1 MPFCTN
7 CGKEVSTADVFCAK
21 CGTRQ
26 GTASSASAGAAPSPT
41 GDFLSSVT
49 PRTASMLCYVPVFG
63 WLAAIIVLAAKKFQH
78 NRDVRFHAFQGLYL
92 FVIWLIVD
100 WVVSPFMAVIPGP
113 GSHEM
118 KFVKAALHL
127 AIFGAWIFMIIK
139 TSHDEMYHLPVVG
152 ELAERSV
159 AEQR

>member
-7 CGKEVSTADVFCAK
+7 CGNQVSTADVFCAK

-26 GTASSASAGAAPSPT
+26 GTASASSATASSASGN
-41 GDFLSSVT
+41 FLGSVT
-49 PRTASMLCYVPVFG
+49 PRVASMLCYVPVFG
-63 WLAAIIVLAAKKFQH
+63 WLASIIVLATPRFQQ

-100 WVVSPFMAVIPGP
+100 WVVSPFIGFLPAPGF
-113 GSHEM
+113 HEM
-118 KFVKAALHL
+118 KLVKAALHL